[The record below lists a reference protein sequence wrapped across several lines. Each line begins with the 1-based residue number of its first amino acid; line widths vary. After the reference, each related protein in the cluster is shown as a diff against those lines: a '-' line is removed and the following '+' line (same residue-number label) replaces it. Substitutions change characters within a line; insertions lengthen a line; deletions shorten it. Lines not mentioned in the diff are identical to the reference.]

1 MVLVGQVASASAAA
15 ASAAAEEEEAAVSE
29 ASEAWLFLLSN
40 RPCLPVMAVL
50 LSPLR
55 LARMALAAVGG
66 ATPAVA
72 TMIRG
77 ILNSRATA
85 VVAVELTTIPRQIV
99 LVLTMVEVVGPWM
112 VAAAVAVVNRRA
124 PATILRQ
131 VTPLRTVLLLVMVA
145 MVLTLVLLKMLTMV
159 HLLSRGNSKWCQISL
174 YQGCF

>member
-1 MVLVGQVASASAAA
+1 
-15 ASAAAEEEEAAVSE
+15 
-29 ASEAWLFLLSN
+29 
-40 RPCLPVMAVL
+40 
-50 LSPLR
+50 
-55 LARMALAAVGG
+55 
-66 ATPAVA
+66 
-72 TMIRG
+72 MIRG

-159 HLLSRGNSKWCQISL
+159 H
-174 YQGCF
+174 

>member
-1 MVLVGQVASASAAA
+1 M
-15 ASAAAEEEEAAVSE
+15 
-29 ASEAWLFLLSN
+29 
-40 RPCLPVMAVL
+40 
-50 LSPLR
+50 
-55 LARMALAAVGG
+55 
-66 ATPAVA
+66 A

-131 VTPLRTVLLLVMVA
+131 TTPLRTVLLLVIVA

-159 HLLSRGNSKWCQISL
+159 H
-174 YQGCF
+174 